1 MKWIKTD
8 AILIER
14 LAMHRWTED
23 NPAPFDLAVIFAA
36 GRFASGGKI
45 SVRQLA
51 TFMGWKSKNKAVEAI
66 KEARDQVKSLYEP
79 GKDSGRDSGR
89 DSADLQ
95 YQHLTPQAGTVL
107 GQKEDTFGTP
117 YVRAVPLRADKEQI
131 NKEPIHVAEATLTA
145 GKADSRDY
153 SLEGRSFAVS
163 PPQTGLVAP
172 EPNATPVETPVKA
185 PRLSY
190 KAFWK
195 AMEGIRLANVPNARE
210 TKIGARNQV
219 VAARV
224 KEHGEEALIHA
235 WRWVHESSHQRA
247 TYLRN
252 HCHATY
258 GTFFAASK
266 CRQYVGFASEWDR
279 ESEQRSA
286 ARPDIFDLG
295 DGDGDD
301 SGNIID
307 FRNSKQGNSNNAHIN
322 VNFLL
327 ASNSCKGIF
336 L

>member
-14 LAMHRWTED
+14 LALHRWTED
-23 NPAPFDLAVIFAA
+23 NPAPFELAVIFAA

-79 GKDSGRDSGR
+79 GKDSARDSGR
-89 DSADLQ
+89 DSGDLQ
-95 YQHLTPQAGTVL
+95 KQPLTEQSGTVL

-117 YVRAVPLRADKEQI
+117 YARAVPLRADKEQI
-131 NKEPIHVAEATLTA
+131 NNKQIHVAEATLAA
-145 GKADSRDY
+145 GNADSRENT
-153 SLEGRSFAVS
+153 LEGRGFAVS
-163 PPQTGLVAP
+163 PLQTGLAAP
-172 EPNATPVETPVKA
+172 EPNVAPTIAPETPPKA

-195 AMEGIRLANVPNARE
+195 TMEGIRLANVPNARE
-210 TKIGARNQV
+210 TKIGAKNQV
-219 VAARV
+219 IAARV
-224 KEHGEEALIHA
+224 KEHGEPALIHA
-235 WRWVHESSHQRA
+235 WRWVHESKHPRA
-247 TYLRN
+247 TYLRDN
-252 HCHATY
+252 CHATY

-266 CRQYVGFASEWDR
+266 CRQYVGFAAEWDR
-279 ESEQRSA
+279 DSEQRNA

-295 DGDGDD
+295 DGDFDD

-307 FRNSKQGNSNNAHIN
+307 FRNSKQGNSNHGN
-322 VNFLL
+322 
-327 ASNSCKGIF
+327 K
-336 L
+336 